1 MDLGA
6 AFALGVVSVVFTF
19 LFVDFFDT
27 AGTLIGLTEKAGML
41 DEEGHIQAPRA
52 AFAADG
58 AATSIGAALGTSS
71 TTTYIESAAG
81 VEEGGKTGLTALTVA
96 LLFFAAMFLSPLAQ
110 AIPPLATSAALII
123 IGAMMMTGAT
133 KVDWTDYRK
142 SIPAFLAI
150 VGMPFTFSITFG
162 ISLAIVAHTFLY
174 AVSGKFKEIHV
185 MMWILTVLIIAN
197 QTGFIADLFG

>member
-1 MDLGA
+1 MRKDTSRHPVA
-6 AFALGVVSVVFTF
+6 AFATDG
-19 LFVDFFDT
+19 T
-27 AGTLIGLTEKAGML
+27 ATA
-41 DEEGHIQAPRA
+41 
-52 AFAADG
+52 
-58 AATSIGAALGTSS
+58 IGAALGTSS

-81 VEEGGKTGLTALTVA
+81 IEEGGKTGLTALTVS

-110 AIPPLATSAALII
+110 AIPSLATSGALII

-174 AVSGKFKEIHV
+174 AVGGKLKEIHV